1 MIFPESLFDE
11 DPYGL
16 AKNEKEA
23 LIINC
28 FNQLVKQHTAACDYY
43 KKLLCSLDFHKK
55 SFERIEE
62 LPFIPVRLFKIFSLK
77 SVKDSDVVKTLA
89 SSGTTSQTVSRIFI
103 DKITAHLQMKALS
116 TIIKSYIGKK
126 RAPMLIIDSKNVIK
140 DPRLIS
146 ARGGGILGL
155 SPFGRDH
162 CYALDENMD
171 LDMNG
176 LRAFLSKY
184 AGESIF
190 IFGFTFM
197 IWKHFYKPLEAIGD
211 RVDLSHA
218 TLIHSGGWKKL
229 MQEAITNQTF
239 KDRLHKRFSISR
251 IFNFY
256 GMVEQMG
263 SIFMECEEGFLHCS
277 NFSDII
283 IRDVL
288 DWSTVAIGT
297 PGVIEVLSILP
308 YSYPG
313 HVLLTEDIGV
323 VHGEDTC
330 KCGRMGKYFEII
342 GRVPQA
348 EIRGCSDTYAYDS

>member
-1 MIFPESLFDE
+1 MIFPERLFDE

-16 AKNEKEA
+16 AKIEKEA
-23 LIINC
+23 LLVNC
-28 FNQLVKQHTAACDYY
+28 FNQLVEQHTSTCDYY
-43 KKLLCSLDFHKK
+43 KKLLYSLDRNKK
-55 SFERIEE
+55 HFGKMEE
-62 LPFIPVRLFKIFSLK
+62 LPFMPVRLFKLFSLK
-77 SVKDSDVVKTLA
+77 SVKDSDVVKTLT
-89 SSGTTSQTVSRIFI
+89 SSGTTSQAVSRIFI
-103 DKITAHLQMKALS
+103 DKITARLQMKTLA
-116 TIIKSYIGKK
+116 TIIKSYIGQK
-126 RAPMLIIDSKNVIK
+126 RAPMLIIDSNNVIK

-162 CYALDENMD
+162 CYALDEDMN

-176 LRAFLSKY
+176 LRDFLSKH
-184 AGESIF
+184 AGERIF

-197 IWKHFYKPLEAIGD
+197 IWKNFYKPLENTD
-211 RVDLSHA
+211 DTVDLSHA
-218 TLIHSGGWKKL
+218 TLLHSGGWKKL

-239 KDRLHKRFSISR
+239 KDRLNKRFSISR

-288 DWSTVAIGT
+288 DWSAVAIGT
-297 PGVIEVLSILP
+297 QGVIEVLSILP

-323 VHGEDTC
+323 VHGEDNC
-330 KCGRMGKYFEII
+330 KCGRKGKYFEII